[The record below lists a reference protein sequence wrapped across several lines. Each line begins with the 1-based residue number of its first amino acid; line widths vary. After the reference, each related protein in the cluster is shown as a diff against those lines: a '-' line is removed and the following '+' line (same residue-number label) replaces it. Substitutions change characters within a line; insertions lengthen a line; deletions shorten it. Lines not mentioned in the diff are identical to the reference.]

1 MRDTYHEALDGVTD
15 QLVVMIRT
23 VGSMIDRASSALLEV
38 DLGKAESVIAQDE
51 DVDHLELE
59 LEERCT
65 ELLALQQPV
74 ATDLRI
80 VTGALRMSSTIER
93 MGDLAR
99 HIAKIARMRY
109 PESAVPDQ
117 VRPIFIEMA
126 QEASLMASAGRR
138 RHRRPEPRLALE
150 IEQLDD
156 RMDDLHVQ
164 LLQTLLSDWPG
175 TVDQAVDLTL
185 VSRFYERFADH
196 AVSMARRI
204 VLHDDRHQVRRA
216 REALAAALGGHGG
229 DGVSGSVRVEVL
241 PAADGR
247 HEVGVQRVD
256 QRDAGRDVEPG
267 DGLVG
272 DAVEVL
278 HERPQRVPVRG
289 DEDGRTRTKVRD
301 DPVVPVRQHP
311 VDDIGEALGL
321 AAGAPAAA
329 GVARVRSAWLHS
341 EPSSIGGGGTSY
353 DRRQSMNCS
362 SPYAS
367 SVAALSLPCSAP

>member
-15 QLVVMIRT
+15 QLVVMVRT
-23 VGSMIDRASSALLEV
+23 VGSMIDRASSALLDV

-51 DVDHLELE
+51 DVDLLTLE

-80 VTGALRMSSTIER
+80 VTGALRMSSTVER

-109 PESAVPDQ
+109 PEGAVPDL
-117 VRPIFIEMA
+117 VRPIFVEMA
-126 QEASLMASAGRR
+126 EEASLMASRVGDVIADQN
-138 RHRRPEPRLALE
+138 LSMALE

-156 RMDDLHVQ
+156 RMDDLLVQ

-204 VLHDDRHQVRRA
+204 VYTMTGTRY
-216 REALAAALGGHGG
+216 
-229 DGVSGSVRVEVL
+229 
-241 PAADGR
+241 
-247 HEVGVQRVD
+247 
-256 QRDAGRDVEPG
+256 
-267 DGLVG
+267 
-272 DAVEVL
+272 
-278 HERPQRVPVRG
+278 
-289 DEDGRTRTKVRD
+289 DELEKR
-301 DPVVPVRQHP
+301 
-311 VDDIGEALGL
+311 
-321 AAGAPAAA
+321 
-329 GVARVRSAWLHS
+329 
-341 EPSSIGGGGTSY
+341 
-353 DRRQSMNCS
+353 
-362 SPYAS
+362 
-367 SVAALSLPCSAP
+367 